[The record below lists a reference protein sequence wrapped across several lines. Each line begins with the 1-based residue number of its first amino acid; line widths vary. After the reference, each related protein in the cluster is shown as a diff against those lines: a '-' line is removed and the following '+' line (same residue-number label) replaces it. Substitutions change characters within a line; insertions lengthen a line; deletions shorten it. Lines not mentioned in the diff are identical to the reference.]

1 MKLVM
6 QEKDVKEH
14 LKYEKWDFGFFGLPI
29 DDRGNEAN
37 QFIKDNCANLISL
50 SYDSDEMTL
59 KLDDVDCLIDELDDK
74 FKFIENRK
82 VLIEATTLTFAEILL
97 TIKQAK
103 IHNCYLTVLYLEPVS
118 YSKKRTEFRVHKREF
133 ELSDNTPGYKPIPG
147 FINSYLGNKTT
158 KTIFIAGYE
167 SERINR
173 GIEENSILTSQ
184 CSLVFGVPAFQVGWE
199 MNSFANNIRV
209 MKEQRISGDVYYSSA
224 NNPGSTYDVLENIY
238 NSLNQTEELF
248 VAPVGPKPAGIAVA
262 LFIVENDNV
271 SVYYDHPTKK
281 ATRTVE
287 VKKWHLY
294 EVNF

>member
-14 LKYEKWDFGFFGLPI
+14 LVFEKWDFGFFGLPI
-29 DDRGNEAN
+29 DDRGNEAS
-37 QFIKDNCANLISL
+37 QFINDNCDKLVSLNYDAN
-50 SYDSDEMTL
+50 EMTL
-59 KLDDVDCLIDELDDK
+59 KLDNIDCLIDELDEK
-74 FKFIENRK
+74 FNFIKNKRI
-82 VLIEATTLTFAEILL
+82 LIEATTLTFAEILL

-103 IHNCYLTVLYLEPVS
+103 IHSCNLTVLYLEPVS
-118 YSKKRTEFRVHKREF
+118 YSQKRTEFRVHKREF
-133 ELSDNTPGYKPIPG
+133 ELSASTPGYKPIPD
-147 FINSYLGNKTT
+147 FINSYLGDKTS

-199 MNSFANNIRV
+199 MNSFANNLRV

-238 NSLNQTEELF
+238 YSLRETEELF
-248 VAPVGPKPAGIAVA
+248 IAPVGPKPAGIAVA

-271 SVYYDHPTKK
+271 SVYYDHPSKK
-281 ATRTVE
+281 PTRSVE

-294 EVNF
+294 DIKF